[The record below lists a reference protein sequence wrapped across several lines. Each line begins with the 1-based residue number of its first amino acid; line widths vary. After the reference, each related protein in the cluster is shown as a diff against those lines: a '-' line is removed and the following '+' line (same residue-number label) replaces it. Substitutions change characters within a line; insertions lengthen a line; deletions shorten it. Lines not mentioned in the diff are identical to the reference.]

1 MPLSRWNLN
10 LKSTWRV
17 LQTLQRLLR
26 RQLDGNTRTRSSL
39 PPPIDEPDTDD
50 PEVLR
55 QRAAARRKAEDQARK
70 LELEA
75 RRKRAPRRPPG
86 RPRKRRVS
94 PPQRERDRKAQAVAC
109 RTVERGCVCSDE
121 MSCVVDPG
129 KGGWSGVAFPVRAVS
144 SVDITSR

>member
-26 RQLDGNTRTRSSL
+26 RQSWRQHPNPTSL

-55 QRAAARRKAEDQARK
+55 QRAAARRKAEDQARQ

-75 RRKRAPRRPPG
+75 AAKARAEEAARQAEEKTSQPTA
-86 RPRKRRVS
+86 
-94 PPQRERDRKAQAVAC
+94 ERGDRKPKRLHAAPSKEGASAPT
-109 RTVERGCVCSDE
+109 R
-121 MSCVVDPG
+121 
-129 KGGWSGVAFPVRAVS
+129 
-144 SVDITSR
+144 